1 MGREI
6 KVGII
11 GLGYWGKNI
20 LRNLYELGAVGLACD
35 SNETTI
41 AEHRKH
47 YPDLS
52 YTTHIDEV
60 LSHPDIPAVVLST
73 PAATHYALV
82 KKALLAGKDVY
93 VEKPLALTFPEGKE
107 LVELAKKQGRI
118 LMVGHILQYHPA
130 ILKLKDLVKSGELGK
145 IQYIFSNRLNI
156 GKLRVE
162 ENIIWSFAP
171 HDISVILML
180 LGEEPKTIR
189 SSGASYLNEGIYDV
203 TLTSME
209 FKNHVQA
216 HVFVSWIHPFKEQK
230 LVVVGSQAMVVF
242 DDTSKEKL
250 FLYPHQIKWEDGK
263 IPVAHKAEY
272 RVVPIDSG
280 EPLKIEL
287 QHFLDCVANRKTPRT
302 DGEEGLRVL
311 KVLEQI
317 EKNMGA

>member
-1 MGREI
+1 MSEKNVKIGL
-6 KVGII
+6 I
-11 GLGYWGKNI
+11 GLGYWGKNV
-20 LRNLYELGAVGLACD
+20 LRNLYELGAVGMACD
-35 SNETTI
+35 TSEATI
-41 AEHRKH
+41 AEHRKKF
-47 YPDLS
+47 PALS
-52 YTTHIDEV
+52 YTTHINEV
-60 LSHPDIPAVVLST
+60 LTNPDLPAVALST
-73 PAATHYALV
+73 PAATHYDLV
-82 KKALLAGKDVY
+82 KKTLLAGKDVY
-93 VEKPLALTFPEGKE
+93 VEKPLALTFAEGRE
-107 LVELAKKQGRI
+107 LVDLAKKQGRI

-130 ILKLKDLVKSGELGK
+130 ILKLKEMVKAGELGK

-230 LVVVGSQAMVVF
+230 LVVVGSQGMIVF

-250 FLYPHQIKWEDGK
+250 FFYPHQIKWENGK

-272 RVVPIDSG
+272 RVVPIEDG
-280 EPLKIEL
+280 EPLRIEL
-287 QHFLDCVANRKTPRT
+287 QHFLDCVANKQTPP
-302 DGEEGLRVL
+302 
-311 KVLEQI
+311 
-317 EKNMGA
+317 